1 MAAWSET
8 DLGHMRAALAEAEAA
23 AGEGEVPV
31 GAIVV
36 AGGAIIARGHNRSDT
51 DIDPSAH
58 AEIVALRQAARKSG
72 NYRLTDATL
81 YVTLEPCAM
90 CMGAIVQARI
100 ERLVFGAYDPKAG
113 AAGSAIDLSESPSF
127 NHRFEINGGV
137 LAEECG
143 AVLKTFFESK
153 RGP

>member
-36 AGGAIIARGHNRSDT
+36 AGGAIIARGHNRSET

-58 AEIVALRQAARKSG
+58 AEIVALREAARKSG

-127 NHRFEINGGV
+127 NHRFETNGGV

-143 AVLKTFFESK
+143 AVLKTFFES
-153 RGP
+153 RRIF